1 MMNDQQQARESKAV
15 YSTPSIK
22 EYGAVADLV
31 ASQGTGAI
39 DDGSGAAQYAS

>member
-1 MMNDQQQARESKAV
+1 MMSDQQQAIEAKAA

-39 DDGSGAAQYAS
+39 DDGTGAAQYAS